1 MQAGSGSAGRATVD
15 QPFQGGSNWRFMRF
29 IADTSCLRQ
38 RWPDIFLAIVSVLLV
53 GCHSKDLPRKPS
65 LQLTRVPLAN
75 PGGPEQL
82 DYIEG
87 RVSDVRPDQQI
98 VLYAHSGIWYIQP
111 FANRP
116 FTKIQDASTWKHW
129 THLGT
134 EYAALLVEPG
144 YHPESKIETLPKEGN
159 GVVAVVSATG
169 KAVAPI
175 ISKVLHFSG
184 YEWMVRAAA
193 SDRGGE
199 TNSYDPAN
207 AWVDQKGYLHLQM
220 AVRDGRWSC
229 ANVRLT
235 HSLRYGTYRFV
246 VQGSADLQPSAV
258 LGIYTLDEGKPD
270 ETRSE
275 LNIELSRW
283 GEPGKK
289 NAQYVV
295 QPYYVPENI
304 SRFIVPSGVFTP
316 KFRWQPVPPSSHTTR
331 RPVQAGRSKS
341 IAQHGVTSGVPT
353 AAAETVHI
361 ELYEFHH
368 SRNISQRPAEV
379 VIEKFEYLP

>member
-1 MQAGSGSAGRATVD
+1 
-15 QPFQGGSNWRFMRF
+15 MRS
-29 IADTSCLRQ
+29 IADTSWLRQ
-38 RWPDIFLAIVSVLLV
+38 KRSDIVLVLVGVLLT
-53 GCHSKDLPRKPS
+53 GCHSRNLASPKPA
-65 LQLTRVPLAN
+65 LQLTRVPSAN

-87 RVSDVRPDQQI
+87 QATGARPDQQI
-98 VLYAHSGIWYIQP
+98 VLYARSGLWYIQP
-111 FANRP
+111 FVNRP
-116 FTKIQDASTWKHW
+116 FTKIQDDSTWKNA

-159 GVVAVVSATG
+159 GVVAVATAKG
-169 KAVAPI
+169 KAAAPI

-184 YEWMVRAAA
+184 YDWSVRSAA

-220 AVRDGRWSC
+220 TLHDGRWSC

-235 HSLRYGTYRFV
+235 RSLGYGTYRFV
-246 VQGSADLQPSAV
+246 VQDSADLQPSAV
-258 LGIYTLDEGKPD
+258 LGIYTLDEVKPD

-304 SRFIVPSGVFTP
+304 FRFVVPAGVLTHTLH
-316 KFRWQPVPPSSHTTR
+316 WQPGVASFKTTR
-331 RPVQAGRSKS
+331 GPVEESRSKS
-341 IAQHGVTSGVPT
+341 IAEHVFVSGVPT
-353 AAAETVHI
+353 VAAETVHI

-368 SRNISQRPAEV
+368 SRNISQLPAEV